1 MQLDR
6 EVVAPLAPSD
16 VELVASALERWF
28 AVIGLLE
35 RFDESMQLFDAAL
48 GLGLA
53 PHASLTRVDH
63 GSGANAETA
72 GGGGG
77 GGGHGDEMDAL
88 LAQFEEKPELNEALK
103 YDLLIYA
110 RAKALFE
117 RQIAAA
123 KKGDKR
129 DILRNAAISAGREK
143 RRSFGQAG

>member
-77 GGGHGDEMDAL
+77 GHGDEMGAL
-88 LAQFEEKPELNEALK
+88 LAQFEEKPELDEALK

-117 RQIAAA
+117 RQLAAA

-143 RRSFGQAG
+143 RRSFSQAG